1 MSLFVVFSYV
11 CRDTVCKFVGETFDL
26 HTQKNAGTYS
36 EISSS
41 WCYWPKVLFIF
52 DACCVISI
60 QCVKYSPLIEVH
72 ESSFPLITDMLNNTQ
87 TSHSIIIRV
96 VVLEYRCT
104 LNNIAY
110 YQSQMCLPTFQLTTL
125 WVQDFYFLVCK
136 ITHVSCINNVTTLKI
151 N

>member
-1 MSLFVVFSYV
+1 MYVEIQSANLSVKLLTFTHKKMLEHIQKSLHLGV
-11 CRDTVCKFVGETFDL
+11 
-26 HTQKNAGTYS
+26 
-36 EISSS
+36 I
-41 WCYWPKVLFIF
+41 WPKVVFIF

-110 YQSQMCLPTFQLTTL
+110 YQSQMCLLTFQLTTL